1 MKFAVHTDQGVFYVD
16 AKNPKEA
23 RKIIV
28 DELDAVVSKV
38 KVVGNQPRQK
48 EPQS

>member
-1 MKFAVHTDQGVFYVD
+1 MKFAVHTDKGVFYVD

-23 RKIIV
+23 REIV
-28 DELDAVVSKV
+28 NAENEALISKV

-48 EPQS
+48 GG